1 VFVAH
6 RRAKDTLVR
15 LKNPAV
21 VIPDLAVDDSG
32 GALTVGGTR
41 VEMHYVGRN
50 HTDNSLVGPL
60 QRVPPTERRAPLPL
74 LAQRMAVVGLP

>member
-41 VEMHYVGRN
+41 VEMHYVERNTPTTVSWGRYN
-50 HTDNSLVGPL
+50 
-60 QRVPPTERRAPLPL
+60 EFLPL
-74 LAQRMAVVGLP
+74 NVERLCLYWRNGWQ